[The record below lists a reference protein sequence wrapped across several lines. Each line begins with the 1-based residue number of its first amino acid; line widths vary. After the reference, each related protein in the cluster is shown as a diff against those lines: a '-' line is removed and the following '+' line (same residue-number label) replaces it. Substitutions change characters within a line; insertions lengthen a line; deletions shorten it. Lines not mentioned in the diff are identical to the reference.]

1 MFIFVVLQMCIYTSI
16 YLFLP
21 AGRQE
26 HVNVTCHYVIPTSPP
41 STTIE
46 TTSGVI
52 SSQATDLIV
61 KSTPN
66 IIEKNSNKTL
76 ELSTQVICTTN
87 KGNPITTPV
96 ILDHTRGTSAV
107 ENSNLTVMTTSEPG
121 GMQNT
126 RQVSTTTSR
135 RNLSTKTGNYLRCP
149 IVHLKQNV
157 ADFFSFLLFPHYI
170 QKTKYC
176 ESMPSSNNY
185 NLPYGVMVALIVSCV
200 KPMTINIRIFC
211 VCAKHGSLRGGISI
225 DWLFGARKGRFFSRG
240 MLYQ

>member
-1 MFIFVVLQMCIYTSI
+1 MFIFVVLQMCIYTRI
-16 YLFLP
+16 YLVLP

-46 TTSGVI
+46 TTSSVI
-52 SSQATDLIV
+52 SSQTTDLIV

-66 IIEKNSNKTL
+66 IIENNSNKTV
-76 ELSTQVICTTN
+76 ELSTQVIDTTN

-96 ILDHTRGTSAV
+96 ILETTRGTIAG
-107 ENSNLTVMTTSEPG
+107 ENSNLMLMIPSEPG

-126 RQVSTTTSR
+126 RQVTTTTSR
-135 RNLSTKTGNYLRCP
+135 RNLSTKTGNYLLCP

-157 ADFFSFLLFPHYI
+157 ADFFFFLLFSHYI

-176 ESMPSSNNY
+176 ESMPSSN
-185 NLPYGVMVALIVSCV
+185 ITC
-200 KPMTINIRIFC
+200 PM
-211 VCAKHGSLRGGISI
+211 
-225 DWLFGARKGRFFSRG
+225 
-240 MLYQ
+240 